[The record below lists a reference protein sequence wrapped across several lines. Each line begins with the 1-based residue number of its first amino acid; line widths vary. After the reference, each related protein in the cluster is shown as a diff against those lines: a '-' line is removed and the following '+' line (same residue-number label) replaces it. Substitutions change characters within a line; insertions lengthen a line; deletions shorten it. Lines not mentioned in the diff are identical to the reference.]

1 MFVKQHLIGDR
12 RGLSAAEL
20 VDALAMLKV
29 YPALRGMGI
38 RYRVWRRSSASI

>member
-20 VDALAMLKV
+20 VDALEMEGAR
-29 YPALRGMGI
+29 AR
-38 RYRVWRRSSASI
+38 